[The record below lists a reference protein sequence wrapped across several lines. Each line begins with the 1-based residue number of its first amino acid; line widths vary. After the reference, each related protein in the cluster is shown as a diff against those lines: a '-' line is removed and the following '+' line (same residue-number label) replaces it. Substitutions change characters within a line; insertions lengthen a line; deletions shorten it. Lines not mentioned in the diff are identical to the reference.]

1 MANNIFRVQVGAQI
15 GTSTITLKNDIQNV
29 LNTIS
34 KDPPKVSVELN
45 KTISKTLLQAS
56 LDDVVKQLKIDL
68 GNIQTVGKI
77 GIPTSSGSSGT
88 SSGTDTT
95 KKKVDAEKAAAKEKL
110 RLEREFQKEW
120 KKLLVEEAAEQ
131 KRIEEEKAAV
141 IRRTY
146 ETRRWN
152 LQQTFDEDAR
162 QQKAAEQKRKEA
174 AQRAKDEAKATQA
187 SQKQTDSLLKQLNRE
202 SSKLNLWSSVGIQYK
217 KKFDLLAESIKN
229 GSRSTQ
235 ALTKDINNLSREA
248 KRAGAM
254 AESAGQKF
262 ARMLGEKIRWT
273 VVTIGLMKVRQ
284 ALRQVY
290 TNVVELDTA
299 MTELKK
305 VTDETDETYR
315 KFMDSAANRAKT
327 LGATMSDTINATANF
342 ARLGYSLSDSADLAD
357 AALVYKNVGDGIATI
372 DEASESVIATM
383 QAFGIAAQDAMTI
396 VDKFN
401 EVGNNFAI
409 SSKGVGDALLRSAA
423 SMYAANNTL
432 DETIA
437 LAAAMNTVVQDP
449 EKVGTTLKTVSMY
462 LRAAKTEAED
472 AGESTDGMAESVSK
486 LRDELLKLTNNKVD
500 IQLDENTYKST
511 YQILKELSGV
521 WNQLA
526 DITQANILEKLA
538 GKRNAN
544 AVSAL
549 LENFT
554 VAENALIDSQNAA
567 GSALAENEKYLDS
580 INGKMDQLRAT
591 WEQFSAN
598 ILSSSFVKGLIDA
611 LRNILDA
618 FNKLDEATNG
628 ASSTLLL
635 LSASA
640 GIVYSIFS
648 AFSPQANN
656 VLKLLMKFA
665 PLRNMILGVKSAL
678 IVATAS
684 STSFAGSISSVL
696 GLLAP
701 YAAMLGAVA
710 AAIYGV
716 YKAYQWYREKN
727 PTLDDLRDQYD
738 DAKQKADD
746 LSASIKTNK
755 ERIAE
760 LQKLLESGS
769 ITLVEQDELDRLQKE
784 NELLDAQYQ
793 IEQALMQQRKEEIA
807 GAARRNAS
815 DFLSDGQ
822 DVEGSYGIII
832 GHTNSGKQ
840 DVDQYLSEYKDAV
853 AAIQAEYERAAQDGA
868 AVNQSLI
875 AEQEKIKTNALTMLK
890 DRTEEITGLI
900 ADMDPEKDAEA
911 IGELQKMLY
920 AVELAIG
927 GNNAAGS
934 VFNKIINQDQFKG
947 AADALRKLANSGEL
961 TASALADL
969 AKSNDNVDSLL
980 ALLEELELT
989 DLSTQIQQISDLSDK
1004 WNALNNGNVDY
1015 NKRKVL
1021 SGQDVL
1027 SAGYDG
1033 VNPEDIVT
1041 TLTHGFYGSDFD
1053 STSKPMANS
1062 YIEITPILD
1071 DGSILSPNALEAYV
1085 QKLFQS
1091 DNILEADKVLNGGLG
1106 LVVNFWDH
1114 NPTDAEFD
1122 TYFDGLDEVKQAHA
1136 DAFESA
1142 SGDVESFINTLKDSE
1157 SAISDIQNDVV
1168 NLTDQLKA
1176 LTEAYDLLSSAQNEL
1191 KKTGVLSAETLKKI
1205 SEKTPALKASVD
1217 QYLMG
1222 LKSGKELLNDLKSSY
1237 TSDRDAYIKSVVAK
1251 AEKSTEFYKSLSSN
1265 EQEKIRTLAGAYAD
1279 DLENFKT
1286 IEGKKLEYQAK
1297 VIQAL
1302 SLNTMNYTSSTLEG
1316 LKNQLAGLSRGNWET
1331 MSAERKAD
1339 IKALTDTIRQ
1349 IESFNQG
1356 LDDIVAGNLITNI
1369 DKIITT
1375 TVGSDSTKT
1384 STDAWKE
1391 KASQEIAAL
1400 KHLREIE
1407 KITNQQYYDGLE
1419 AIENKYYKNSAAN
1432 QAKYADEIRSID
1444 EELFNG
1450 RRQLNEDWLNDQQ
1463 VLAERAAASGDT
1475 VGQKQIMESMLQRV
1489 EEMIDAA
1496 HRYGLDE
1503 SSDYVQELR
1512 SKLSDLQNDILDA
1525 IKDTFDEFI
1534 SYMDDFDLWKGFD
1547 FSKLDVLKR
1556 KLQDVIDL
1564 YDEGQLS
1571 WDAYV
1576 SARNEIAK
1584 EMYDTQR
1591 DSLETILDLTMDMI
1605 KQEAEDQVDA
1615 LDEQIDAYKKI
1626 IDLKKK
1632 MLQDTA
1638 DEKDHQKAVADAVKE
1653 IAELQ
1658 SKIAQL
1664 SLDDSREAAAKRAE
1678 LEEQLYQKQQD
1689 LADLQ
1694 NDYAL
1699 DQTLDALDKTQ
1710 EAFEDEKEAEKDA
1723 VEKSVDSWQKLY
1735 EKAIKRINGDWD
1747 GLYKD
1752 LMEYEREHRDSIDGP
1767 DSLVTAWKNATAA
1780 MQAYNNSFEDAY
1792 QNASSN
1798 SINPEAVNSAE
1809 ARNIL
1814 SKMQANSILAQQM
1827 GTRMVGGVDL
1837 HAENEKLA
1845 EEYYQLTGQKLVYN
1859 NGWRLDNSNGGLA
1872 YTVNTKPSTSV
1883 GTSGNQSGSTSGN
1896 ASQGTAYNAA
1906 VAKYG
1911 NPPSGTL
1918 KIGSSGDGVKWLQYY
1933 LKQLGLFNYAVDGTF
1948 YTRTAEALKAFQKMA
1963 GLTQDGI
1970 YGSRTRAALKKY
1982 HTGGIVDGTGA
1993 INDKEV
1999 LAILQKGELVLDDVK
2014 KQNLKNMLSG
2024 IRSMITGLTSSN
2036 LSNSMAS
2043 MRPALA
2049 GNTGD
2054 TFAPRINVTIQ
2065 HNGEMTDA
2073 DAKRYGNTIADTALD
2088 KLKNAFAKRG
2098 RS

>member
-1 MANNIFRVQVGAQI
+1 MANNVFRVQVGAQI
-15 GTSTITLKNDIQNV
+15 GTSTITLKNDIQNI
-29 LNTIS
+29 LNSIS
-34 KDPPKVSVELN
+34 TNPPKVTVGLN
-45 KTISKTLLQAS
+45 KTTTKAQIEADLKSITSQSKVGVALGLQGGGS
-56 LDDVVKQLKIDL
+56 IR
-68 GNIQTVGKI
+68 
-77 GIPTSSGSSGT
+77 GSSGKKITKELYSIT
-88 SSGTDTT
+88 SALSQQQ
-95 KKKVDAEKAAAKEKL
+95 AAKITL
-110 RLEREFQKEW
+110 HLD
-120 KKLLVEEAAEQ
+120 V
-131 KRIEEEKAAV
+131 
-141 IRRTY
+141 
-146 ETRRWN
+146 N
-152 LQQTFDEDAR
+152 
-162 QQKAAEQKRKEA
+162 
-174 AQRAKDEAKATQA
+174 A
-187 SQKQTDSLLKQLNRE
+187 SQKAILAELK
-202 SSKLNLWSSVGIQYK
+202 KLNLGVNITPNNQNNNQNNSNNAYLKALREAGALQAEIQSK
-217 KKFDLLAESIKN
+217 KKTGLTYLDSPQTYQIIKDQIDALVQKRDQIINDYLNTPEGKQSGYTSSNVRKAIDNLENVRKATDRLKQAAGKLKDSYATSFESAQKKSLELQSKLDKGSSAGLEYAEKFKKLDQMYAGQIDKADEYADAVKRL
-229 GSRSTQ
+229 G
-235 ALTKDINNLSREA
+235 KEA
-248 KRAGAM
+248 RTSGAM
-254 AESAGQKF
+254 AESAGKKF
-262 ARMLGEKIRWT
+262 TRMFGEKIGWS
-273 VVTIGLMKVRQ
+273 VVTIGLLKVRQ
-284 ALRQVY
+284 ALSQVY
-290 TNVVELDTA
+290 TNIVELDTA

-315 KFMDSAANRAKT
+315 KFMDSAANRAKA

-423 SMYAANNTL
+423 SMNAANNTL

-500 IQLDENTYKST
+500 IQLDANTYKST

-591 WEQFSAN
+591 WEQLSAS
-598 ILSSSFVKGLIDA
+598 ILSSDVIKGLLDA
-611 LRNILDA
+611 VRSILDV
-618 FNKLDEATNG
+618 FNQMDEATGGLSSKLIAFIAVIGVSNAVLSAFKFKANDANSMLGVFLNALTRVDIKNVSKNFNG
-628 ASSTLLL
+628 LKKAIADIATAFNLAKTSGQGFLPTLLGL
-635 LSASA
+635 IP
-640 GIVYSIFS
+640 GG
-648 AFSPQANN
+648 
-656 VLKLLMKFA
+656 LK
-665 PLRNMILGVKSAL
+665 V
-678 IVATAS
+678 VAA
-684 STSFAGSISSVL
+684 
-696 GLLAP
+696 
-701 YAAMLGAVA
+701 LGAVA
-710 AAIYGV
+710 LAVYGV

-727 PTLDDLRDQYD
+727 PTLDDLRGQYD
-738 DAKQKADD
+738 DAKQKADE
-746 LSASIKTNK
+746 LSASIKTNQ
-755 ERIAE
+755 ERISE

-769 ITLVEQDELDRLQKE
+769 ITLVEQDELNRLQQE

-793 IEQALMQQRKEEIA
+793 IEKALMQQRKEEIA
-807 GAARRNAS
+807 GSARQKAA

-822 DVEGSYGIII
+822 DIEGSYGIII

-840 DVDQYLSEYKDAV
+840 DVDQYLSDYKDAV
-853 AAIQAEYERAAQDGA
+853 AAIQAEYERAANDGV
-868 AVNQSLI
+868 AVNQSLVQ
-875 AEQEKIKTNALTMLK
+875 EQEKIKTNALAMLK

-900 ADMDPEKDAEA
+900 ADLDPEKDAEA
-911 IGELQKMLY
+911 IGELQQMLY

-961 TASALADL
+961 TAESLSKLQEENPKVKELIDL
-969 AKSNDNVDSLL
+969 LVELGLFSWDNVDGLSNQLKNVGV
-980 ALLEELELT
+980 AASESSDTIQDLT
-989 DLSTQIQQISDLSDK
+989 D
-1004 WNALNNGNVDY
+1004 G
-1015 NKRKVL
+1015 
-1021 SGQDVL
+1021 
-1027 SAGYDG
+1027 
-1033 VNPEDIVT
+1033 
-1041 TLTHGFYGSDFD
+1041 
-1053 STSKPMANS
+1053 
-1062 YIEITPILD
+1062 
-1071 DGSILSPNALEAYV
+1071 
-1085 QKLFQS
+1085 
-1091 DNILEADKVLNGGLG
+1091 
-1106 LVVNFWDH
+1106 
-1114 NPTDAEFD
+1114 
-1122 TYFDGLDEVKQAHA
+1122 
-1136 DAFESA
+1136 
-1142 SGDVESFINTLKDSE
+1142 
-1157 SAISDIQNDVV
+1157 
-1168 NLTDQLKA
+1168 LKA
-1176 LTEAYDLLSSAQNEL
+1176 LTEVYDLLSSAQNEL
-1191 KKTGVLSAETLKKI
+1191 KNTGVLSAETLEKI
-1205 SEKTPALKASVD
+1205 SEKTPELKDSVD

-1316 LKNQLAGLSRGNWET
+1316 LKNQVAGLSRGNWET

-1432 QAKYADEIRSID
+1432 QVKYADEIRSID

-1556 KLQDVIDL
+1556 ELQDVIDL
-1564 YDEGQLS
+1564 YDKGQLS

-1798 SINPEAVNSAE
+1798 SINPEAVNSTE

-1827 GTRMVGGVDL
+1827 GTRVVGGVDL
-1837 HAENEKLA
+1837 HKENEKLA
-1845 EEYYQLTGQKLVYN
+1845 EDYYQLTGQKLVYN

-1872 YTVNTKPSTSV
+1872 YTVNTNPSTS
-1883 GTSGNQSGSTSGN
+1883 GGASGSQAGSTSGN
-1896 ASQGTAYNAA
+1896 ASQGTAYDAA

-1933 LKQLGLFNYAVDGTF
+1933 LKQLGLFHYAVDGTF

-2036 LSNSMAS
+2036 LSNSMTS

-2065 HNGEMTDA
+2065 HNGEMTEA

>member
-1 MANNIFRVQVGAQI
+1 MANNVFRVQVGAQI

-29 LNTIS
+29 LNAIS
-34 KDPPKVSVELN
+34 KDPPKISVELN

-68 GNIQTVGKI
+68 GKVQTVGKI
-77 GIPTSSGSSGT
+77 DVPTSAASSGA

-95 KKKVDAEKAAAKEKL
+95 KKRVDAEKAAAKEKL

-120 KKLLVEEAAEQ
+120 KKLLAEEAAEQ

-162 QQKAAEQKRKEA
+162 QQKEAEQKRKEA
-174 AQRAKDEAKATQA
+174 AQRVKDEAKATQV
-187 SQKQTDSLLKQLNRE
+187 SQKQTDSLLKQLSRE
-202 SSKLNLWSSVGIQYK
+202 SSKLNLGSSVGIQYK
-217 KKFDLLAESIKN
+217 EKFDLLAESIKT

-235 ALTKDINNLSREA
+235 AFTKDINNLSREA

-262 ARMLGEKIRWT
+262 ARMVGEKIGWT
-273 VVTIGLMKVRQ
+273 VVTVGLLKVRQ
-284 ALRQVY
+284 ALSQVY

-327 LGATMSDTINATANF
+327 LGTTMSDTINATANF

-423 SMYAANNTL
+423 SMNAANNTL

-591 WEQFSAN
+591 WEQLSAN
-598 ILSSSFVKGLIDA
+598 ILNSSLIKGLVDA

-628 ASSTLLL
+628 TSSTLLL
-635 LSASA
+635 LSAAA
-640 GIVYSIFS
+640 GVVYSIFS
-648 AFSPQANN
+648 AFSPQANK
-656 VLKLLMKFA
+656 VLKILMKFA
-665 PLRNMILGVKSAL
+665 PLRNMILGVKSAF

-684 STSFAGSISSVL
+684 STSFAGSIVSVL
-696 GLLAP
+696 SLLAP

-727 PTLDDLRDQYD
+727 PTLDDLRGQYD
-738 DAKQKADD
+738 DAKQKADE
-746 LSASIKTNK
+746 LSASIKTNQ
-755 ERIAE
+755 ERISE

-769 ITLVEQDELDRLQKE
+769 ITLVEQDELNRLQQE

-793 IEQALMQQRKEEIA
+793 IEKALMQQRKEEIA
-807 GAARRNAS
+807 GAARQKAA

-840 DVDQYLSEYKDAV
+840 DVDQYLSEYKGAI
-853 AAIQAEYERAAQDGA
+853 ASIQAEYERAAKDGV

-875 AEQEKIKTNALTMLK
+875 QEQEKIKTNALAMLK

-900 ADMDPEKDAEA
+900 ADLDPEKDAEA
-911 IGELQKMLY
+911 IGELQQMLY

-934 VFNKIINQDQFKG
+934 VFNKIINQDKFKG

-961 TASALADL
+961 TAESLSKLQEENPKVKELIDL
-969 AKSNDNVDSLL
+969 LVELGLFSWDNVDGLSNQLKNVGV
-980 ALLEELELT
+980 AASESSGTIQDLT
-989 DLSTQIQQISDLSDK
+989 D
-1004 WNALNNGNVDY
+1004 G
-1015 NKRKVL
+1015 
-1021 SGQDVL
+1021 
-1027 SAGYDG
+1027 
-1033 VNPEDIVT
+1033 
-1041 TLTHGFYGSDFD
+1041 
-1053 STSKPMANS
+1053 
-1062 YIEITPILD
+1062 
-1071 DGSILSPNALEAYV
+1071 
-1085 QKLFQS
+1085 
-1091 DNILEADKVLNGGLG
+1091 
-1106 LVVNFWDH
+1106 
-1114 NPTDAEFD
+1114 
-1122 TYFDGLDEVKQAHA
+1122 
-1136 DAFESA
+1136 
-1142 SGDVESFINTLKDSE
+1142 
-1157 SAISDIQNDVV
+1157 
-1168 NLTDQLKA
+1168 LKA
-1176 LTEAYDLLSSAQNEL
+1176 LTEVYDLLSSAQNEL
-1191 KKTGVLSAETLKKI
+1191 KNTGVLSAETLEKI
-1205 SEKTPALKASVD
+1205 SEKTPALKDSVD

-1265 EQEKIRTLAGAYAD
+1265 EQAKIRTLAGAYAD

-1316 LKNQLAGLSRGNWET
+1316 LKNQVAGLSRGNWET

-1384 STDAWKE
+1384 STDVWKE
-1391 KASQEIAAL
+1391 KASREIAAL

-1475 VGQKQIMESMLQRV
+1475 VGQKQIMESILQRV

-1564 YDEGQLS
+1564 YDKGQLS

-1845 EEYYQLTGQKLVYN
+1845 EEYYQRTGQKLVYN

-2049 GNTGD
+2049 GNVGD

-2088 KLKNAFAKRG
+2088 KLKTAFAKRG

>member
-1 MANNIFRVQVGAQI
+1 MANNVFRVQVGAQI

-29 LNTIS
+29 LNAIS
-34 KDPPKVSVELN
+34 KDPPKISVELN

-68 GNIQTVGKI
+68 GKVQTVGKI
-77 GIPTSSGSSGT
+77 DVPTSAASSGASSGT
-88 SSGTDTT
+88 GTT
-95 KKKVDAEKAAAKEKL
+95 KKRVDAEKAAAKEKL

-120 KKLLVEEAAEQ
+120 KKLLAEEAAEQ

-202 SSKLNLWSSVGIQYK
+202 SSKLNLGSSVGIQYK
-217 KKFDLLAESIKN
+217 EKFDLLAESIKN

-235 ALTKDINNLSREA
+235 AFTKDINNLSREA

-262 ARMLGEKIRWT
+262 ARMVGEKIGWT
-273 VVTIGLMKVRQ
+273 VVTVGLLKVRQ
-284 ALRQVY
+284 ALSQVY

-423 SMYAANNTL
+423 SMNAANNTL

-591 WEQFSAN
+591 WEQLSAN
-598 ILSSSFVKGLIDA
+598 ILNSSLIKGLVDA

-628 ASSTLLL
+628 TSSTLLL
-635 LSASA
+635 LSAAA
-640 GIVYSIFS
+640 GVVYSIFS
-648 AFSPQANN
+648 AFSPQANK
-656 VLKLLMKFA
+656 VLKILMKFA
-665 PLRNMILGVKSAL
+665 PLRNMILGVKSAF

-684 STSFAGSISSVL
+684 STSFAGSIVSVL
-696 GLLAP
+696 RLLAP

-727 PTLDDLRDQYD
+727 PTLDDLRGQYD
-738 DAKQKADD
+738 EAKQKADE
-746 LSASIKTNK
+746 LSASIKTNQ
-755 ERIAE
+755 ERISE
-760 LQKLLESGS
+760 LQKLLDSGS
-769 ITLVEQDELDRLQKE
+769 ITLVEQDELNRLQQE

-793 IEQALMQQRKEEIA
+793 IEKALMQQRKEEIA
-807 GAARRNAS
+807 GATRQKAS

-840 DVDQYLSEYKDAV
+840 DVDQYLSEYKGAV
-853 AAIQAEYERAAQDGA
+853 AAIQAEYERAANDGV

-875 AEQEKIKTNALTMLK
+875 QEQEKIKTNALAMLK

-900 ADMDPEKDAEA
+900 ADLDPEKDAEA
-911 IGELQKMLY
+911 IGELQQMLY

-934 VFNKIINQDQFKG
+934 VFNKIINQDKFKG

-961 TASALADL
+961 TAESLSKLREENPKVKELIDL
-969 AKSNDNVDSLL
+969 LVELGLFSWDNVDGLSNQLKNVGV
-980 ALLEELELT
+980 AASESSGTIQDLT
-989 DLSTQIQQISDLSDK
+989 D
-1004 WNALNNGNVDY
+1004 G
-1015 NKRKVL
+1015 
-1021 SGQDVL
+1021 
-1027 SAGYDG
+1027 
-1033 VNPEDIVT
+1033 
-1041 TLTHGFYGSDFD
+1041 
-1053 STSKPMANS
+1053 
-1062 YIEITPILD
+1062 
-1071 DGSILSPNALEAYV
+1071 
-1085 QKLFQS
+1085 
-1091 DNILEADKVLNGGLG
+1091 
-1106 LVVNFWDH
+1106 
-1114 NPTDAEFD
+1114 
-1122 TYFDGLDEVKQAHA
+1122 
-1136 DAFESA
+1136 
-1142 SGDVESFINTLKDSE
+1142 
-1157 SAISDIQNDVV
+1157 
-1168 NLTDQLKA
+1168 LKA
-1176 LTEAYDLLSSAQNEL
+1176 LTEVYDLLSSAQNEL
-1191 KKTGVLSAETLKKI
+1191 KNTGVLSAETLEKI
-1205 SEKTPALKASVD
+1205 SEKTPALKDSVD

-1265 EQEKIRTLAGAYAD
+1265 EQAKIRTLAGAYAD

-1316 LKNQLAGLSRGNWET
+1316 LKNQVAGLSRGNWET

-1384 STDAWKE
+1384 STDVWKE

-1419 AIENKYYKNSAAN
+1419 AIENKYYKNSSAN

-1556 KLQDVIDL
+1556 ELQDVIDL
-1564 YDEGQLS
+1564 YDKGQLS

-1752 LMEYEREHRDSIDGP
+1752 LMEYEQEHRDSIDGP

-1845 EEYYQLTGQKLVYN
+1845 EEYYQRTGQKLVYN

-2049 GNTGD
+2049 GNVGD

-2088 KLKNAFAKRG
+2088 KLKTAFAKRG

>member
-1 MANNIFRVQVGAQI
+1 MANNVFRVQVGAQI

-29 LNTIS
+29 LNAIS
-34 KDPPKVSVELN
+34 KDPPKISVELN

-68 GNIQTVGKI
+68 GKVQTVGKI
-77 GIPTSSGSSGT
+77 DVPTSAASSGA

-95 KKKVDAEKAAAKEKL
+95 KKRVDAEKAAAKEKL

-120 KKLLVEEAAEQ
+120 KKLLAEEAAEQ

-174 AQRAKDEAKATQA
+174 AQRAKDEAKATQV
-187 SQKQTDSLLKQLNRE
+187 SQKQTDSLLKQLSRE
-202 SSKLNLWSSVGIQYK
+202 SSKLNLGSSVGIQYK
-217 KKFDLLAESIKN
+217 EKFDLLAESIKT

-235 ALTKDINNLSREA
+235 AFTKDINNLSREA

-262 ARMLGEKIRWT
+262 ARMVGEKIGWT
-273 VVTIGLMKVRQ
+273 VVTVGLMKVRQ
-284 ALRQVY
+284 ALSQVY

-372 DEASESVIATM
+372 DDASESVIATM

-423 SMYAANNTL
+423 SMNAANNTL

-591 WEQFSAN
+591 WEQLSAN
-598 ILSSSFVKGLIDA
+598 ILNSSLIKGLVDA

-628 ASSTLLL
+628 TSSTLLL
-635 LSASA
+635 LSAAA
-640 GIVYSIFS
+640 GVVYSIFS
-648 AFSPQANN
+648 AFSPQANK
-656 VLKLLMKFA
+656 VLKILMKFA
-665 PLRNMILGVKSAL
+665 PLRNMILGVKSAF

-684 STSFAGSISSVL
+684 STSFAGSIVSVL
-696 GLLAP
+696 RLLAP
-701 YAAMLGAVA
+701 YAAMLGAVS

-727 PTLDDLRDQYD
+727 PTLDDLRGQYD
-738 DAKQKADD
+738 EAKQKADE
-746 LSASIKTNK
+746 LSASIKTNQ
-755 ERIAE
+755 ERISE
-760 LQKLLESGS
+760 LQKLLDSGS
-769 ITLVEQDELDRLQKE
+769 ITLVEQDELNRLQQE

-793 IEQALMQQRKEEIA
+793 IEKALMQQRKEEIA
-807 GAARRNAS
+807 GAIRQKAA
-815 DFLSDGQ
+815 DFLSEGQ

-840 DVDQYLSEYKDAV
+840 DVDQYLSDYKDAV
-853 AAIQAEYERAAQDGA
+853 AAIQAEYERAANDGV
-868 AVNQSLI
+868 AVNQSLVQ
-875 AEQEKIKTNALTMLK
+875 EQEKIKTNALTMLK
-890 DRTEEITGLI
+890 DRTEEVTGLI
-900 ADMDPEKDAEA
+900 ADLDPEKDAEA

-927 GNNAAGS
+927 DNNAAGS

-947 AADALRKLANSGEL
+947 AADALRQLANSGEL
-961 TASALADL
+961 TAESLSKLQEENPKVKELIDLLVELGLFSWDNLTVLSNQLKNIGTAADEASSSMKTAAQWMESLSGAYNILSQAQQDMADTGYLSASTLETMLKDYPALSKYLVQTADGYKLTKGALDDYIASQRIECEMAFNEAQSAASALVSSEEAKQAGFTATTGTIYEQIL
-969 AKSNDNVDSLL
+969 ALRQLYSVRLSEARSNALDTYGNDVIGRQLASQDTSVKKYEGLMMAANDAVLGMQEAQKSLL
-980 ALLEELELT
+980 
-989 DLSTQIQQISDLSDK
+989 
-1004 WNALNNGNVDY
+1004 
-1015 NKRKVL
+1015 
-1021 SGQDVL
+1021 
-1027 SAGYDG
+1027 
-1033 VNPEDIVT
+1033 
-1041 TLTHGFYGSDFD
+1041 DFD
-1053 STSKPMANS
+1053 S
-1062 YIEITPILD
+1062 
-1071 DGSILSPNALEAYV
+1071 
-1085 QKLFQS
+1085 
-1091 DNILEADKVLNGGLG
+1091 
-1106 LVVNFWDH
+1106 VVNSLRRSSGSSSSSGSSKDK
-1114 NPTDAEFD
+1114 NKEA
-1122 TYFDGLDEVKQAHA
+1122 A
-1136 DAFESA
+1136 DA
-1142 SGDVESFINTLKDSE
+1142 
-1157 SAISDIQNDVV
+1157 AIAI
-1168 NLTDQLKA
+1168 
-1176 LTEAYDLLSSAQNEL
+1176 
-1191 KKTGVLSAETLKKI
+1191 
-1205 SEKTPALKASVD
+1205 
-1217 QYLMG
+1217 
-1222 LKSGKELLNDLKSSY
+1222 
-1237 TSDRDAYIKSVVAK
+1237 
-1251 AEKSTEFYKSLSSN
+1251 
-1265 EQEKIRTLAGAYAD
+1265 
-1279 DLENFKT
+1279 
-1286 IEGKKLEYQAK
+1286 
-1297 VIQAL
+1297 
-1302 SLNTMNYTSSTLEG
+1302 
-1316 LKNQLAGLSRGNWET
+1316 
-1331 MSAERKAD
+1331 
-1339 IKALTDTIRQ
+1339 
-1349 IESFNQG
+1349 
-1356 LDDIVAGNLITNI
+1356 
-1369 DKIITT
+1369 
-1375 TVGSDSTKT
+1375 
-1384 STDAWKE
+1384 
-1391 KASQEIAAL
+1391 L
-1400 KHLREIE
+1400 KHQFAIE
-1407 KITNQQYYDGLE
+1407 KITAQQYYDGLE

-1564 YDEGQLS
+1564 YDKGQLS

-1798 SINPEAVNSAE
+1798 SINPEAVNSTE

>member
-1 MANNIFRVQVGAQI
+1 MANNVFRVQVGAQI

-29 LNTIS
+29 LNAIS
-34 KDPPKVSVELN
+34 KDPPKISVELN

-68 GNIQTVGKI
+68 GKVQTVGKI
-77 GIPTSSGSSGT
+77 DVPTSAASSGA

-95 KKKVDAEKAAAKEKL
+95 KKRVDAEKAAAKEKL

-120 KKLLVEEAAEQ
+120 KKLLAEEAAEQ

-162 QQKAAEQKRKEA
+162 QQKEAEQKRKEA
-174 AQRAKDEAKATQA
+174 AQRVKDEAKATQV
-187 SQKQTDSLLKQLNRE
+187 SQKQTDSLLKQLSRE
-202 SSKLNLWSSVGIQYK
+202 SSKLNLGSSVGIQYK
-217 KKFDLLAESIKN
+217 EKFDLLAESIKT

-235 ALTKDINNLSREA
+235 AFTKDINNLSREA

-262 ARMLGEKIRWT
+262 ARMVGEKIGWT
-273 VVTIGLMKVRQ
+273 VVTVGLLKVRQ
-284 ALRQVY
+284 ALSQVY

-357 AALVYKNVGDGIATI
+357 ASLVYKNVGDGIATI

-423 SMYAANNTL
+423 SMNAANNTL

-591 WEQFSAN
+591 WEQLSAN
-598 ILSSSFVKGLIDA
+598 ILNSSLIKGLVDA

-628 ASSTLLL
+628 TSSTLLL
-635 LSASA
+635 LSAAA
-640 GIVYSIFS
+640 GVVYSIFS
-648 AFSPQANN
+648 AFSPQANK
-656 VLKLLMKFA
+656 VLKILMKFA
-665 PLRNMILGVKSAL
+665 PLRNMILGVKSAF

-684 STSFAGSISSVL
+684 STSFAGSIVSVL
-696 GLLAP
+696 SLLAP

-727 PTLDDLRDQYD
+727 PTLDDLRGQYD
-738 DAKQKADD
+738 DAKQKADE
-746 LSASIKTNK
+746 LSASIKTNQ
-755 ERIAE
+755 ERISE

-769 ITLVEQDELDRLQKE
+769 ITLVEQDELNRLQQE

-793 IEQALMQQRKEEIA
+793 IEKALMQQRKEEIA
-807 GAARRNAS
+807 GAARQKAA

-840 DVDQYLSEYKDAV
+840 DVDQYLSEYKGAI
-853 AAIQAEYERAAQDGA
+853 ASIQAEYERAAKDGV

-875 AEQEKIKTNALTMLK
+875 QEQEKIKTNALAMLK

-900 ADMDPEKDAEA
+900 ADLDPEKDAEA
-911 IGELQKMLY
+911 IGELQQMLY

-934 VFNKIINQDQFKG
+934 VFNKIINQDKFKG

-961 TASALADL
+961 TAESLSKLQEENPKVKELIDL
-969 AKSNDNVDSLL
+969 LVELGLFSWDNVDGLSNQLKNVGV
-980 ALLEELELT
+980 AASESSGTIQDLT
-989 DLSTQIQQISDLSDK
+989 D
-1004 WNALNNGNVDY
+1004 G
-1015 NKRKVL
+1015 
-1021 SGQDVL
+1021 
-1027 SAGYDG
+1027 
-1033 VNPEDIVT
+1033 
-1041 TLTHGFYGSDFD
+1041 
-1053 STSKPMANS
+1053 
-1062 YIEITPILD
+1062 
-1071 DGSILSPNALEAYV
+1071 
-1085 QKLFQS
+1085 
-1091 DNILEADKVLNGGLG
+1091 
-1106 LVVNFWDH
+1106 
-1114 NPTDAEFD
+1114 
-1122 TYFDGLDEVKQAHA
+1122 
-1136 DAFESA
+1136 
-1142 SGDVESFINTLKDSE
+1142 
-1157 SAISDIQNDVV
+1157 
-1168 NLTDQLKA
+1168 LKA
-1176 LTEAYDLLSSAQNEL
+1176 LTEVYDLLSSAQNEL
-1191 KKTGVLSAETLKKI
+1191 KNTGVLSAETLEKI
-1205 SEKTPALKASVD
+1205 SEKTPALKDSVD

-1265 EQEKIRTLAGAYAD
+1265 EQAKIRTLAGAYAD

-1316 LKNQLAGLSRGNWET
+1316 LKNQVAGLSRGNWET

-1384 STDAWKE
+1384 STDVWKE
-1391 KASQEIAAL
+1391 KASREIAAL

-1564 YDEGQLS
+1564 YDKGQLS

-1664 SLDDSREAAAKRAE
+1664 SLDDSRKAAAKRAE

-1845 EEYYQLTGQKLVYN
+1845 EEYYQRTGQKLVYN

-2049 GNTGD
+2049 GNVGD

-2088 KLKNAFAKRG
+2088 KLKTAFAKRG